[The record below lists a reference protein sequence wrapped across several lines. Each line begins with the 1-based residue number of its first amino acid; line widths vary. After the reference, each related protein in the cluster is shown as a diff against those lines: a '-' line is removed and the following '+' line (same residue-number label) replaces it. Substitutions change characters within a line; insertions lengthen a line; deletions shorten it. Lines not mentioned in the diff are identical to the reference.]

1 MIGSGI
7 SQAMALV
14 STQISDAL
22 DAQILRFM
30 NRINKVDPWVQ
41 QQAKAKIDKLKEVIE
56 HGGHCPY
63 SEVFIPPPN
72 STGVR

>member
-7 SQAMALV
+7 SQAMDSA
-14 STQISDAL
+14 I
-22 DAQILRFM
+22 I
-30 NRINKVDPWVQ
+30 RIIDKMTAVDPWVQ
-41 QQAKAKIDKLKEVIE
+41 QQAKEKIDRLKDAIE

-63 SEVFIPPPN
+63 SEIFIPPPE